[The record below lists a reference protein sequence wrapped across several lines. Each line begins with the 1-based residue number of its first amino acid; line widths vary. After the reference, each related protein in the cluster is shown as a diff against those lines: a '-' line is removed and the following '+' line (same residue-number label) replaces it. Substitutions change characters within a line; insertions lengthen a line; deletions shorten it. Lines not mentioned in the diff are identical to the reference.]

1 MVRQVVMLVLEG
13 KNRYQEGGHG
23 TLRVADRIG
32 EPEAHGVGRPRPT
45 QVVVDTEKV
54 GETPLGVTPWSKE
67 EGHKEIEDIAPVF
80 QGERAMKLKREV
92 VAAHERYGMILGD
105 DHKLAKHIKGSLAE
119 TPPLTIEAARR
130 LLEEVADELGGS

>member
-13 KNRYQEGGHG
+13 KIDTKKAG
-23 TLRVADRIG
+23 TVLYGLQIASANLKRM
-32 EPEAHGVGRPRPT
+32 ELERPRPT